1 MVSIYRFSRNIVRM
15 DFAQVI
21 IQRSK
26 DVVKISPSSLS
37 TKPSAK
43 LYVLDS
49 IGDQRY
55 TSIWRWWGNRIQV
68 SLFQAVASSLDLLLD
83 ALTAWFTGL
92 DGYWNINWSILDILT
107 GHNEGR
113 KKGERVCN
121 IYSSF
126 LVFVITQPKIHGFR
140 LMFFSWHFTCQTKFS
155 SMRDFFW
162 ARDRSKKIF
171 FSTDTKSRLKRIAI
185 AFFFFATASF
195 SSVH

>member
-1 MVSIYRFSRNIVRM
+1 M

-92 DGYWNINWSILDILT
+92 DGYWNINWSILDVLT

-113 KKGERVCN
+113 KKGERDTRFPFDVL
-121 IYSSF
+121 F
-126 LVFVITQPKIHGFR
+126 LTLHV
-140 LMFFSWHFTCQTKFS
+140 SN
-155 SMRDFFW
+155 
-162 ARDRSKKIF
+162 KIF
-171 FSTDTKSRLKRIAI
+171 IDARFFLSARPFKKNIFFDGYEEPIKANRHCVLFFLQQPVLAPSINVSPRPLADSCRLRTTLR
-185 AFFFFATASF
+185 FNDVFR
-195 SSVH
+195 